1 MSPSPSSK
9 PPSKTSEPF
18 PDPFANAPSC
28 RIIQHEGAFF
38 VAFQSC
44 LFHPVYLLTGVLEPC
59 IILIRGAFARVLVEV
74 TRMWKQED
82 EYSLLAYLVEDGEV
96 SRDVSPPVAAS
107 DRELVPLML
116 VEQ

>member
-1 MSPSPSSK
+1 
-9 PPSKTSEPF
+9 
-18 PDPFANAPSC
+18 
-28 RIIQHEGAFF
+28 
-38 VAFQSC
+38 
-44 LFHPVYLLTGVLEPC
+44 
-59 IILIRGAFARVLVEV
+59 
-74 TRMWKQED
+74 MWKQED